1 MAAKPVLAFESD
13 VAVGGLAP
21 ASRRTV
27 FEQMVRRLTGDG
39 LLNLIRARAEVMAAL
54 RGGEISPEAGLDDAL
69 PVNAIPSVAAGRS
82 ENRVLA
88 EIDQDGFAFAVDPL
102 DEAYFN
108 RRSERVR
115 RQQNLLDV
123 VLLEGRI
130 CIRKRFR
137 GFRLGAR
144 LWGDRPVPAP
154 EWARRSLWVN
164 LGLFLYSE
172 AAALLRLRALP
183 FAPKVRAIDVADRAL
198 YIDYVQGE
206 SLRSQA
212 ARSGAAVHD
221 RDLINDPVLGRLSAR
236 ELERREVALLDAS
249 GGADFRRE
257 IASMASEINACGVIP
272 LDIKLG
278 NFIRGVTTGRLY
290 WIDFEI
296 SRLSSQPRWEA
307 DLAVEREML
316 EEIFDLSRH
325 GLAI

>member
-1 MAAKPVLAFESD
+1 MASKPVLAFEPD
-13 VAVGGLAP
+13 VPVGGLAP
-21 ASRRTV
+21 AGRGTV
-27 FEQMVRRLTGDG
+27 FEQMVRRVTGDG
-39 LLNLIRARAEVMAAL
+39 LLNLIRARGEVMAAL
-54 RGGEISPEAGLDDAL
+54 RGGEVSPDAGFDDAL
-69 PVNAIPSVAAGRS
+69 PLNAIPSVAAGRS
-82 ENRVLA
+82 EDRVLA
-88 EIDQDGFAFAVDPL
+88 EIDQDGFAFALDPL

-108 RRSERVR
+108 RRSMRVR

-123 VLLEGRI
+123 VLLEGRV

-137 GFRLGAR
+137 SFRLGAR
-144 LWGDRPVPAP
+144 RWGDRRVPAQD
-154 EWARRSLWVN
+154 WARRTFWVN

-172 AAALLRLRALP
+172 AAALLRLRELP

-221 RDLINDPVLGRLSAR
+221 RDLINDPDLGRLSAR
-236 ELERREVALLDAS
+236 ELERREVALLEAS
-249 GGADFRRE
+249 CGADFRKE
-257 IASMASEINACGVIP
+257 IASMVREVNARGVAP

-278 NFIRGVTTGRLY
+278 NFIRGATTGRLY

-307 DLAVEREML
+307 DLALEREML
-316 EEIFDLSRH
+316 EEIFELSRH
-325 GLAI
+325 HLAI